1 MARWPVSPST
11 KKKVPSR
18 VELPVELAVADR
30 IRVNVPVAW
39 LIDPVN
45 HDDGCVASRR
55 SMK

>member
-55 SMK
+55 SMI